1 VRASASREAIVNGVH
16 RPRALRGMRLRN
28 TQVAF
33 FVGFFSVT
41 RTSKAQA
48 NSLRKCHTQPGK
60 RLENRGLIGT
70 DARVQIRGEN
80 RHASPSGMTIIHSDQ
95 SLPRAHAR
103 STPRLGKMGLRTWL
117 NVIDDVM
124 LQRWHTR
131 HLPSDP
137 KDVCGPDV
145 EGKTFIVT
153 GPTSGIGTTTAET
166 LARLGARVILACRT
180 VKRGQALVEQWTRDS
195 EPGAPPLDCEVMHL
209 DLDSLASVRA
219 FADAFLA
226 TGRPLHCLLNNAGV
240 FDMSGAYKKT
250 EDGHEQHYGTNYLA
264 PALLSLA
271 LMPALRKAGEEDPA
285 APARVVF
292 VCSKLHEFCDGLAL
306 EDLAFDRRRY
316 GARAAYAQSKLAEL
330 LFARALEKRL
340 RGIGISSVG
349 RDASDQGDGRRG
361 RRNEETKTNDKRAV
375 SRRAPGKHRHRRGAH
390 AASVRAGGVPNHHG
404 LDSAHPRGRRARVS
418 VRGDER
424 GGAARRNAGA
434 VLPQRM
440 RSARAVASA
449 RSTTKP
455 PRRSGLERSRRSGW
469 RRSRRNF
476 HRTSKECECVWSLY
490 VSLICQ

>member
-1 VRASASREAIVNGVH
+1 
-16 RPRALRGMRLRN
+16 
-28 TQVAF
+28 
-33 FVGFFSVT
+33 
-41 RTSKAQA
+41 
-48 NSLRKCHTQPGK
+48 
-60 RLENRGLIGT
+60 
-70 DARVQIRGEN
+70 
-80 RHASPSGMTIIHSDQ
+80 
-95 SLPRAHAR
+95 
-103 STPRLGKMGLRTWL
+103 MGLRTWL

-264 PALLSLA
+264 PALLSLQ

-340 RGIGISSVG
+340 RGIGTSSVHQNDDG
-349 RDASDQGDGRRG
+349 TKRPERTTNARCLVVHPGNIVTGVVRTLPWFVQVAYRIIMGSILLTPAEGARASLFAA
-361 RRNEETKTNDKRAV
+361 TRAEATREDTLAPYFPSECV
-375 SRRAPGKHRHRRGAH
+375 ARAP
-390 AASVRAGGVPNHHG
+390 S
-404 LDSAHPRGRRARVS
+404 
-418 VRGDER
+418 
-424 GGAARRNAGA
+424 
-434 VLPQRM
+434 
-440 RSARAVASA
+440 RSALDDDAAEALWA
-449 RSTTKP
+449 RTLATF
-455 PRRSGLERSRRSGW
+455 GMEA
-469 RRSRRNF
+469 F
-476 HRTSKECECVWSLY
+476 EA
-490 VSLICQ
+490 

>member
-1 VRASASREAIVNGVH
+1 
-16 RPRALRGMRLRN
+16 
-28 TQVAF
+28 
-33 FVGFFSVT
+33 
-41 RTSKAQA
+41 
-48 NSLRKCHTQPGK
+48 
-60 RLENRGLIGT
+60 
-70 DARVQIRGEN
+70 
-80 RHASPSGMTIIHSDQ
+80 
-95 SLPRAHAR
+95 
-103 STPRLGKMGLRTWL
+103 MGLRTWL

-340 RGIGISSVG
+340 RGIGVSSVG
-349 RDASDQGDGRRG
+349 TDASDQSSAAGDDG
-361 RRNEETKTNDKRAV
+361 TKKPKRTTNARCLVVHPGNIVTGVVRTLPSFVQAAYRIIMGSILLTPAEGARA
-375 SRRAPGKHRHRRGAH
+375 SLFAATNAEATREKTLAPYFPSECEARAPSQRALDDE
-390 AASVRAGGVPNHHG
+390 AAEALWS
-404 LDSAHPRGRRARVS
+404 
-418 VRGDER
+418 
-424 GGAARRNAGA
+424 
-434 VLPQRM
+434 
-440 RSARAVASA
+440 
-449 RSTTKP
+449 STLATF
-455 PRRSGLERSRRSGW
+455 GMEA
-469 RRSRRNF
+469 F
-476 HRTSKECECVWSLY
+476 EA
-490 VSLICQ
+490 

>member
-1 VRASASREAIVNGVH
+1 
-16 RPRALRGMRLRN
+16 
-28 TQVAF
+28 
-33 FVGFFSVT
+33 
-41 RTSKAQA
+41 
-48 NSLRKCHTQPGK
+48 
-60 RLENRGLIGT
+60 
-70 DARVQIRGEN
+70 
-80 RHASPSGMTIIHSDQ
+80 
-95 SLPRAHAR
+95 
-103 STPRLGKMGLRTWL
+103 MGLRTWL

-349 RDASDQGDGRRG
+349 RDARDGDGDGDDGTEKPKR
-361 RRNEETKTNDKRAV
+361 TTNARCLVVHPGNIVTGVVRTLPRFVQAAYRIIMGSILLTPAEGARA
-375 SRRAPGKHRHRRGAH
+375 SLFAATRAEALRKDTLAPYFPSECEARAPSPRALDDE
-390 AASVRAGGVPNHHG
+390 AAEA
-404 LDSAHPRGRRARVS
+404 LWARTLATF
-418 VRGDER
+418 GME
-424 GGAARRNAGA
+424 AFEA
-434 VLPQRM
+434 
-440 RSARAVASA
+440 
-449 RSTTKP
+449 
-455 PRRSGLERSRRSGW
+455 
-469 RRSRRNF
+469 
-476 HRTSKECECVWSLY
+476 
-490 VSLICQ
+490 

>member
-1 VRASASREAIVNGVH
+1 MISIFQVRSAA
-16 RPRALRGMRLRN
+16 
-28 TQVAF
+28 
-33 FVGFFSVT
+33 
-41 RTSKAQA
+41 K
-48 NSLRKCHTQPGK
+48 
-60 RLENRGLIGT
+60 IGT
-70 DARVQIRGEN
+70 RRQ
-80 RHASPSGMTIIHSDQ
+80 HAKWQEPSSTSDQ

-195 EPGAPPLDCEVMHL
+195 EPGAAPLDCAVLHL

-349 RDASDQGDGRRG
+349 RDARDGDGDGDDGTEKPKR
-361 RRNEETKTNDKRAV
+361 TTNARCLVVHPGNIVTGVVRTLPRFVQAAYRIIMGSILLTPAEGARA
-375 SRRAPGKHRHRRGAH
+375 SLFAATNAEALREDTLAPYFPSECEARAPSPRALDDE
-390 AASVRAGGVPNHHG
+390 AAEALWS
-404 LDSAHPRGRRARVS
+404 
-418 VRGDER
+418 
-424 GGAARRNAGA
+424 
-434 VLPQRM
+434 
-440 RSARAVASA
+440 
-449 RSTTKP
+449 STLATF
-455 PRRSGLERSRRSGW
+455 GMEA
-469 RRSRRNF
+469 F
-476 HRTSKECECVWSLY
+476 EA
-490 VSLICQ
+490 